1 MAIASAQP
9 QLDSISKSIMN
20 QMARAGQPKVTTTE
34 TETEI
39 PDEGIDWGSMG
50 LLLAMLLGGNTG
62 GGDLSTAPIM
72 GDPGGYYPGNA
83 TQGVAAAPGANPL
96 AAILSKVTGAT
107 GATPGAGGTASMP
120 AGGGNDRNQMI
131 LNLWKELMGK

>member
-1 MAIASAQP
+1 
-9 QLDSISKSIMN
+9 
-20 QMARAGQPKVTTTE
+20 MARAGQPKVTTTE

-83 TQGVAAAPGANPL
+83 TQGVAAAPAATPSATPAATGANPL